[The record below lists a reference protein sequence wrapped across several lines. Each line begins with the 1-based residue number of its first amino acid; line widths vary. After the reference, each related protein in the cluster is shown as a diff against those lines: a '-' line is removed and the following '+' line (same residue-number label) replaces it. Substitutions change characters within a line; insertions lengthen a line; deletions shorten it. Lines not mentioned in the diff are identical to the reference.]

1 MNTLNPFLFLQS
13 VVREVSTLH
22 DGRSPILS
30 NSLRVG
36 GAIQGP
42 EADFTGSISCL
53 QLFDKVLSPAAVN
66 YHMVTNSLAYDS
78 NNI

>member
-1 MNTLNPFLFLQS
+1 MNPFLFLQS

-30 NSLRVG
+30 NSLRIG

-53 QLFDKVLSPAAVN
+53 QLFDKALSPAAVH
-66 YHMVTNSLAYDS
+66 YHMVTNSLTS
-78 NNI
+78 GSKNI